1 MNLATKLEEIR
12 GTRDDVA
19 EDDIRQAFG
28 DYHNLLRWL
37 ANFLIT
43 DGKGRDAYLVDACT
57 IAETQTPAFHE
68 WLVHWAAR
76 ATIGNTLQE
85 RHTVIAELASE
96 YEKSE
101 PVPAKLPLSKQ
112 DFLFLVTNSEK
123 LCALLDPLCRFV
135 LVLCGVA
142 KNSYDEVATRLGI
155 SRSAVAR
162 AYSVAFGI
170 LEVAAE
176 RVPCIAEPV
185 ASPIDKE
192 HTVARSRLSEA

>member
-1 MNLATKLEEIR
+1 MNLATILEEIR

-96 YEKSE
+96 YEKSA

-123 LCALLDPLCRFV
+123 LCALLDPLCRLV

-192 HTVARSRLSEA
+192 QTVARSRLSEA